1 MVGKPRVGG
10 SADIAGGEV
19 REEGVLTWPAVA
31 VTFIASR
38 LAAEQ
43 IVALLLLRRKLRLLG
58 ENRVEF
64 RSERRHLGRS
74 FIAGDRLRHLIEGRA
89 DAAAIDRA
97 QMDRQ
102 RIGRGRRPGSVAER

>member
-1 MVGKPRVGG
+1 
-10 SADIAGGEV
+10 
-19 REEGVLTWPAVA
+19 

-43 IVALLLLRRKLRLLG
+43 IVALLLLRRKLCLLG
-58 ENRVEF
+58 EHRIEF
-64 RSERRHLGRS
+64 RSERRHLGRG

-102 RIGRGRRPGSVAER
+102 RIGRGCRPGSVADLLDVARPSDRKTLYSPHALEQGAIRPL